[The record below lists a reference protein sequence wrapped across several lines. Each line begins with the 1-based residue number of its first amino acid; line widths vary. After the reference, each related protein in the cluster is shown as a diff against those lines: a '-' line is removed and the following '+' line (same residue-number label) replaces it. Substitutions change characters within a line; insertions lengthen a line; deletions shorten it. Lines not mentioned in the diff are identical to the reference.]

1 MRTCLQVCLLFF
13 FFFKLSIME
22 AAISTIVSQFK
33 VFAGHDA
40 SSNTLSKDE
49 FHKLVTSQLPNFVKV
64 GLFLVNIL
72 IS

>member
-1 MRTCLQVCLLFF
+1 
-13 FFFKLSIME
+13 ME
-22 AAISTIVSQFK
+22 AAINTIVSQFK

-64 GLFLVNIL
+64 GLFLINIL
-72 IS
+72 IG